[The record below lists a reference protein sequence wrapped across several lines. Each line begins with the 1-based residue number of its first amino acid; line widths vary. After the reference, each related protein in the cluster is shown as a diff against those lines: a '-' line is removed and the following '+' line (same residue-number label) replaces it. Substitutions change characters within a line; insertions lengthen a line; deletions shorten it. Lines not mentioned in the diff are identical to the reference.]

1 MCVCRGLTFTRFIPN
16 LVICEVITRDKNRV
30 RLLQVFSSKFGLFIS
45 GFVLVI
51 NCLGETETEIKMLGL
66 QKGCKCL
73 LYMVLHARVVLDLW
87 ERPRYEILFQQ
98 VEGDFD
104 SFQGKWTLEPL
115 GAQHTLLKYV
125 VDTRMHKDS
134 LLAEALV
141 EEVRDQLLK
150 YSV

>member
-1 MCVCRGLTFTRFIPN
+1 
-16 LVICEVITRDKNRV
+16 
-30 RLLQVFSSKFGLFIS
+30 
-45 GFVLVI
+45 
-51 NCLGETETEIKMLGL
+51 
-66 QKGCKCL
+66 
-73 LYMVLHARVVLDLW
+73 MVLHARVVLDLW

-115 GAQHTLLKYV
+115 GAQHTLLKYL

-141 EEVRDQLLK
+141 EEVCDELLK
-150 YSV
+150 MLSGISDLTFCMC